1 MAKILVVEDE
11 ASIRRLLGY
20 DLGQVGYEVELAE
33 NGEDGLNK
41 ALKNEYDVI
50 LLDLML
56 PKINGMDV
64 CRELREH
71 NISSYIIMLTA
82 MSDEISKL
90 EGLEIGADDYLTK
103 PFSTREVIA
112 RIKSGLRRINMN
124 TKEQK
129 DNSDILE
136 YKNIKVYSD
145 KYEVFL
151 DNEKIDLTLK
161 ELELLSYL
169 IKNKGKALSRDVL
182 LNKLWGFSY
191 DGDTRIVDVH
201 IFKLREKLNE
211 NAKSIKTVRGVGYML
226 EMEKK

>member
-201 IFKLREKLNE
+201 IFKLREKLIE